1 MSTRFALLIFLVAAL
16 VTGCASYPP
25 LSGSSDSG
33 RDPQQQGPQVISADL
48 QTNPAAPV
56 KVTAEVRPTGA
67 RVKEVRLV
75 FQEAPIE
82 LRMVQ
87 VSDTQWEVIV
97 PSSRLQQLSIPGQT
111 TLYHARVIALDEGG
125 LLSMANPVLQLS
137 VQATG

>member
-1 MSTRFALLIFLVAAL
+1 
-16 VTGCASYPP
+16 
-25 LSGSSDSG
+25 
-33 RDPQQQGPQVISADL
+33 
-48 QTNPAAPV
+48 
-56 KVTAEVRPTGA
+56 
-67 RVKEVRLV
+67 
-75 FQEAPIE
+75 
-82 LRMVQ
+82 MVQ